1 MKLIVGLGNPGAEYK
16 GTRHNAGFAVVDLL
30 ASHLEAT
37 WKNDAK
43 RFAQVATA
51 TVNGDTMIL
60 IKPETFMNESGRAVR
75 ATMSQRKNQTG
86 GYAHHSRRHGFARGS
101 FEIYCRGRSRRTQW
115 RSRHSRKTRRGQRGA
130 SQDRDR
136 KANRKDTPEKWV
148 LGKPR
153 GKEREEL
160 EITIEKACDAALDWM
175 TLGIAKAMNKWN

>member
-75 ATMSQRKNQTG
+75 ATMSQRKIKPEDTLIIHDDMDLPVGRLKFTVGGGAGGHNGVADIQERLGADNVARVKIGIGRPTG
-86 GYAHHSRRHGFARGS
+86 
-101 FEIYCRGRSRRTQW
+101 RTL
-115 RSRHSRKTRRGQRGA
+115 
-130 SQDRDR
+130 
-136 KANRKDTPEKWV
+136 PEKWV

-153 GKEREEL
+153 GKEREEI